1 MLWHFKL
8 GHPNFQY
15 LKHLFPSPFRYNDV
29 FQCEICQLAKHQC
42 SSYPS
47 KTSFHPFTMIHSDI
61 WGPSRIQSLTGE
73 KWFITFIDDHT
84 RITWVY
90 LLKEKSE
97 AEQTFKNSH
106 LMVQNQY
113 NTRIKILR
121 TDNGT
126 EYFNTLLGAYLLE
139 QGIIHQSSCI
149 GTPQQNEIVE
159 RKNRHLLEVT

>member
-1 MLWHFKL
+1 
-8 GHPNFQY
+8 
-15 LKHLFPSPFRYNDV
+15 
-29 FQCEICQLAKHQC
+29 
-42 SSYPS
+42 
-47 KTSFHPFTMIHSDI
+47 MIHSDI

-73 KWFITFIDDHT
+73 KWFITFIDDH
-84 RITWVY
+84 
-90 LLKEKSE
+90 
-97 AEQTFKNSH
+97 
-106 LMVQNQY
+106 
-113 NTRIKILR
+113 TRIKILR

>member
-1 MLWHFKL
+1 MFFNVKFVNLPSTNVLHIHLKL
-8 GHPNFQY
+8 
-15 LKHLFPSPFRYNDV
+15 PS
-29 FQCEICQLAKHQC
+29 
-42 SSYPS
+42 
-47 KTSFHPFTMIHSDI
+47 TPFTMIHSDI